1 MLHVPACICMD
12 LVAFFP
18 CVCPQAQLCVLC
30 RVCLFGLSVIKKT
43 VSEVG
48 CCHYDCHKWWFCTL
62 HTTFLSTHL
71 LPMSLM
77 VMSPHTNSHLTLCCW
92 SYSPFI
98 LVCPAWGNPG
108 GVSRLKPHHWHSEH
122 SSFLELSFSLYAS
135 PSLISQHTSTGL
147 VSDLH
152 LVLKVG

>member
-1 MLHVPACICMD
+1 MLHVPACKCMD
-12 LVAFFP
+12 LVAFFL

-30 RVCLFGLSVIKKT
+30 ECVWLAWVLLKKT

-48 CCHYDCHKWWFCTL
+48 CCYYEWHKWWFCSL

-108 GVSRLKPHHWHSEH
+108 GV
-122 SSFLELSFSLYAS
+122 FSLEAS
-135 PSLISQHTSTGL
+135 SLTFWAFFFSWTLFLSIYLSLPHFSAHINRFGEWFTSGL
-147 VSDLH
+147 NI
-152 LVLKVG
+152 G